1 MNSVKAINQL
11 EDLKKD
17 RLSFIHN
24 NEELDNVFLDDIK
37 AISLA
42 IKALQKCPNVKD
54 TTYNCRMCGRE
65 LKTWKS
71 IQRGMGSICEN
82 RYLDKFYKSQQ
93 ITLES
98 ILNDKTKRER

>member
-1 MNSVKAINQL
+1 MSNQRCKL
-11 EDLKKD
+11 
-17 RLSFIHN
+17 
-24 NEELDNVFLDDIK
+24 
-37 AISLA
+37 
-42 IKALQKCPNVKD
+42 
-54 TTYNCRMCGRE
+54 CGRK
-65 LKTWKS
+65 LKNWKS